1 MVGDANPGNRGQRI
15 RYLFPKQQLSEYG
28 AGSRRFF
35 RRRAGH
41 SSTAHALVLGEQGPE
56 YREPGS
62 RIRQCLLMALSGHGR
77 RPLTMSDFRGRADI
91 KRHGDESPLM
101 THFGHTV
108 TVRSSGSRAARPR
121 AYRRHPGPARAR
133 LDVTA
138 SNVSSAGT
146 RWRHIA
152 CEFAGRHSGGRR
164 LPLQRRPR
172 EISEAPQSPAAA
184 VLKRL

>member
-77 RPLTMSDFRGRADI
+77 RPLTMSDFRGKADI

-101 THFGHTV
+101 TQSGHPDLI
-108 TVRSSGSRAARPR
+108 GCLQGAADVV
-121 AYRRHPGPARAR
+121 GPLR
-133 LDVTA
+133 TE
-138 SNVSSAGT
+138 
-146 RWRHIA
+146 WR
-152 CEFAGRHSGGRR
+152 
-164 LPLQRRPR
+164 QR
-172 EISEAPQSPAAA
+172 
-184 VLKRL
+184 V